1 VSVLIYKTRSDI
13 CTSIILETKPR
24 YDPIFVKKEIS
35 VANRIPPSTLAH
47 SYKTKIFELTGMY
60 ARSEELVNLHEDLR
74 TLSYLKERAAYS
86 LIEGEEIDNIPFT
99 DTAEHL
105 ERRLVPLTQLE
116 PLSNQTQGCSIY
128 VLFGYAA
135 LIHLYLFIRD
145 CSKDLPFSHLLSRR
159 IRTVLE
165 RVDTQHLE
173 TQFPEMMLWIF
184 IMGGLSGSLSL
195 ERVWFANRTAYFCSE
210 LGLCGGDQIKYMLD
224 HFLWSEVYRSPV
236 TERFWTEV
244 AKAQGSVVGYEV
256 HRMVDCVSLVHSNAP
271 ADVDDSI

>member
-1 VSVLIYKTRSDI
+1 MHIYYFGTETSLRADLLQGRNQCYKSKSAI
-13 CTSIILETKPR
+13 HPCT
-24 YDPIFVKKEIS
+24 PIPNKHLRAHWDVCSERRTGKFARG
-35 VANRIPPSTLAH
+35 VANP
-47 SYKTKIFELTGMY
+47 
-60 ARSEELVNLHEDLR
+60 V
-74 TLSYLKERAAYS
+74 LKEKAAYS

-184 IMGGLSGSLSL
+184 IMGGLSGSPSL

-256 HRMVDCVSLVHSNAP
+256 HRMVDCVSLVHFNAP